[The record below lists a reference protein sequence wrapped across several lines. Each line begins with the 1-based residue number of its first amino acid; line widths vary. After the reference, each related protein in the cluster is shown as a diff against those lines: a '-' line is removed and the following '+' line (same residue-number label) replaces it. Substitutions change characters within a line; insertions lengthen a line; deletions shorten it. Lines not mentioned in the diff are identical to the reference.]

1 MFNAQEIRF
10 INRILSETFINNLD
24 EHSRDPYTGEHG
36 NEIALDILA
45 RIEVIKNEN
54 KLAFEAS
61 DYEN

>member
-10 INRILSETFINNLD
+10 IKRILNDTFIDNLD

-45 RIEVIKNEN
+45 KLEMMKKI
-54 KLAFEAS
+54 LAFEAS
-61 DYEN
+61 D